1 MASNKNNE
9 AREDKEKRS
18 YELKERARKMEE
30 TRRRITEA
38 TVELH
43 RTVGPARTTVSEI
56 AKRAGVRR
64 MTVYNH
70 FPGELELIDAC
81 SSHWVTENPP
91 PDPAPWAEIADPGAR
106 LAAALEALYPYYR
119 KNADMLGNVLR
130 DAAIVPA
137 LDQINHQKWWPYID
151 AVVDVLMGAEQ
162 AGTVPASARRA
173 AVRLAV
179 DFCTW
184 QTLAASDLDDGAVA
198 TLVSNMVAGARSR

>member
-1 MASNKNNE
+1 MASNKNNK

-70 FPGELELIDAC
+70 FPGDLELIDAC
-81 SSHWVTENPP
+81 SSHWVENNPP
-91 PDPAPWAEIADPGAR
+91 PVPAPWAEIADPAER
-106 LAAALEALYPYYR
+106 LAAALAVLYPYYR
-119 KNADMLGNVLR
+119 NNADMLGNVLR

-137 LDQINHQKWWPYID
+137 LDQINRQKWWPYID
-151 AVVDVLMGAEQ
+151 AVMDALVGQEN
-162 AGTVPASARRA
+162 AGNAPASPRWA

-179 DFCTW
+179 DFFTW
-184 QTLAASDLDDGAVA
+184 QTLAASGLDDTAAAKLAGD
-198 TLVSNMVAGARSR
+198 MVAGSTGH